1 MDLAIYGWDAQWAAA
16 FRPFADEGLTPARVA
31 IEYNH
36 LLRLYTTAGDVRAQH
51 SGKLLHAA
59 VGRHAMAA
67 VGDWVAIRTNPGE
80 RTAMLIEYSDQFV
93 SAPASVAAK
102 PYPESA
108 RVPHCE
114 SETFVFMQP
123 EPEDRLKFFYAVEN
137 PFGVSARSLCA
148 IFDQT
153 INGLPA
159 QEIAAMPIED
169 IVPTLFGKTVLMG
182 KGQGLL
188 GIAAMMKAR
197 AQGFLKSKAAG

>member
-1 MDLAIYGWDAQWAAA
+1 MSDFSKYPQA
-16 FRPFADEGLTPARVA
+16 
-31 IEYNH
+31 
-36 LLRLYTTAGDVRAQH
+36 LREVLE
-51 SGKLLHAA
+51 LFEE
-59 VGRHAMAA
+59 
-67 VGDWVAIRTNPGE
+67 NPGE

-93 SAPASVAAK
+93 AAPPGVAQK

-123 EPEDRLKFFYAVEN
+123 QPDGRLTFYYAVEN

-159 QEIAAMPIED
+159 QDIAAMPIED
-169 IVPTLFGKTVLMG
+169 IVPTLFGKTVSMG

-197 AQGFLKSKAAG
+197 AQGYLRLKDV